1 MTDDSDYN
9 KNHSVYYIRSTE
21 KIPGEEEYDKIKISK
36 YTNDELIDEIGNKE
50 IGKIF
55 LVIEF

>member
-21 KIPGEEEYDKIKISK
+21 KIPGEEEYDKIKIPK

>member
-21 KIPGEEEYDKIKISK
+21 KIPGEEEYAKIKIPK